1 MAIQVYIC
9 VLEMFQVWQD
19 KKFKA
24 KTNCVNRTFLNLQNK
39 IKDKC
44 IVKQQLLATQIVND
58 E

>member
-1 MAIQVYIC
+1 
-9 VLEMFQVWQD
+9 MFQVWQD

-44 IVKQQLLATQIVND
+44 IVKQQLLATQIVNG